1 MIEVKVKTEWT
12 PDAVKQPVRRG
23 NTAALRRSAAY
34 LRKVARNRI
43 KSRKNYDTAAAPG
56 GSPHTHGNGKFFR
69 NSILFA
75 VDGNAAYIGP
85 AAFPGVGGRRQ
96 IIGAIHE
103 FGGTVRPT
111 AGNGRRRKATDW
123 NSAKAGPLRIEK
135 GVLIFGRLKSRRQR
149 RLAARLAASG
159 AKLTAKNAKQRKSAK
174 LMRLEM
180 AEKKGTPFHYPARPT
195 MGPALKAAEPHI
207 AKFWENVVSG

>member
-1 MIEVKVKTEWT
+1 MIEAKVKIVWT
-12 PDAVKQPVRRG
+12 PEPLKRAVRRG

-34 LRKVARNRI
+34 LRKVAQNRI

-56 GSPHTHGNGKFFR
+56 GSPHTHGNGKFFK

-75 VDGNAAYIGP
+75 VEGNAAYIGP

-103 FGGTVRPT
+103 FGGTVKP
-111 AGNGRRRKATDW
+111 AVGNGRKRKAADW
-123 NSAKAGPLRIEK
+123 NNAKAGPVRIEK
-135 GVLIFGRLKSRRQR
+135 GVLIFGRLNSRRQR
-149 RLAARLAASG
+149 KRAARLAASG
-159 AKLTAKNAKQRKSAK
+159 AKLKAKNAKQRKSAK